1 MENIQEASI
10 QCSKVTRDRL
20 KGIKKYRRQTY
31 DELLNELMDEREENK
46 E

>member
-10 QCSKVTRDRL
+10 QCSKKTRDRL
-20 KGIKKYRRQTY
+20 KSHKKYRRQTY
-31 DELLNELMDEREENK
+31 DELLNNWMDELEEVK